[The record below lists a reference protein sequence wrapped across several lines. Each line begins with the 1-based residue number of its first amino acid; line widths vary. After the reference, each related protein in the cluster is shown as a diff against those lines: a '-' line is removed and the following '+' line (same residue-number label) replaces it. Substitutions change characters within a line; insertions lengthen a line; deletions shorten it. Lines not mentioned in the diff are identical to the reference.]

1 MSTEFDVII
10 IGGGPSGAICGTML
24 ARSGHRVL
32 LLEQEKFPRFHIGES
47 LTTYATDAFKTLGV
61 YEELD
66 EINYVKKRGLE
77 FVLPDKSKKIFFAER
92 WRHDPNTVPWIFQMP
107 RAKLDNILL
116 RNAERNGVTVREQH
130 RVKEVLFAEDRA
142 VGVSYQALNPRPSN
156 GEWQQAY
163 ARWIIDCSGQNGVLN
178 RQLKNNVFDDILLD
192 DKIAIYSH
200 WRGDINIVNDEDEL
214 NFKLCVHPNLRDWC
228 WYIPLAKDLVSLG
241 VVIDKYS
248 VKNRQQNLE
257 SLFYEYAGEIPFI
270 GDFLKNPTLARVEKF
285 RGIKDFSYRSRQYH
299 GKGWALAGDSA
310 GFLDPIFSTGLQISF
325 SSSFKLVEI
334 LDGILKEKVD
344 YEALEA
350 YETAVDR
357 VYRLNSVLV
366 YRFYAC
372 GIDFEKMESA
382 KYTLMNTRWASLS
395 HFLRFLRI
403 GIKVIVHP
411 KTQRR
416 SWAREVLFGDVKPG
430 NLIADLFLVLA
441 DNYETLN
448 KEQLEKTTA
457 RTHFVDERP
466 S

>member
-1 MSTEFDVII
+1 MNTEFDVII

-24 ARSGHRVL
+24 ARSGHLVL

-92 WRHDPNTVPWIFQMP
+92 WRHDPNTIPWIFQMP
-107 RAKLDNILL
+107 RAKLDNVLL

-130 RVKEVLFAEDRA
+130 RVKEVLFVEDKA
-142 VGVSYQALNPRPSN
+142 VGVSYRDLNPVTGN
-156 GEWQQAY
+156 GELQHAY
-163 ARWIIDCSGQNGVLN
+163 APWTIDCSGQSGVLN
-178 RQLKNNVFDDILLD
+178 KQLQNNVFDDILLD

-200 WRGDINIVNDEDEL
+200 WQGNINIVNDENEL

-228 WYIPLAKDLVSLG
+228 WYIPLDKNLVSLG
-241 VVIDKYS
+241 VVIDRYS
-248 VKNRQQNLE
+248 VKNRQQDLE
-257 SLFYEYAGEIPFI
+257 SLFYEYAREIPFI
-270 GDFLKNPTLARVEKF
+270 SSFLNNSTLERVEKF
-285 RGIKDFSYRSRQYH
+285 RGIKDFSYRSRQYY

-325 SSSFKLVEI
+325 STSFKLVEL
-334 LDGILKEKVD
+334 LDEMLKRKKMD

-382 KYTLMNTRWASLS
+382 KYTLINTKWASLG
-395 HFLRFLRI
+395 HLWRFLRI
-403 GIKVIVHP
+403 GIKVIAHP

-416 SWAREVLFGDVKPG
+416 SWAREVLFGDVKAG
-430 NLIADLFLVLA
+430 NLVAELFLVLA
-441 DNYETLN
+441 DNYEALN
-448 KEQLEKTTA
+448 KEALDKAAT
-457 RTHFVDERP
+457 RTNFLDG
-466 S
+466 